1 MKVFIFLIPFLAVL
15 IQGFFN
21 PAPKL
26 TELERRLLFE
36 LLDQS
41 QLPYHHFSN
50 DVMDF
55 ESNGEDDREYSDVN
69 DDSGYPLPEDVDV
82 SGKKG
87 CEDKES
93 PCTRSSSGI
102 KNSARCSM
110 RLLAVMRREYVIDS
124 SYF

>member
-15 IQGFFN
+15 VQGFFN

-36 LLDQS
+36 LLDQ
-41 QLPYHHFSN
+41 SN

-69 DDSGYPLPEDVDV
+69 DDSGYSLPEDVDV